1 MDGDCVQLKV
11 KKWNNERF
19 KSGHVTQLLHLTG
32 SVIWLVKLLLL
43 YYTQNFHILVG
54 LCYLARDQEILLG
67 RTKKSF
73 DDSIEIES
81 CLNYS
86 SSTSRG
92 LKTIHIL
99 PTEIERCYS
108 DITFLVISLNLYKN
122 NPNTTIDTKQYKTQS
137 MMQFVL

>member
-19 KSGHVTQLLHLTG
+19 KSGHVTLLLHLTG

-43 YYTQNFHILVG
+43 NYTQNFHIL
-54 LCYLARDQEILLG
+54 LEQCKLARDQEILLG

-86 SSTSRG
+86 SSTSWG
-92 LKTIHIL
+92 LKNIHIL

-108 DITFLVISLNLYKN
+108 DITFLVILLNLYKN
-122 NPNTTIDTKQYKTQS
+122 NPNNNNRYKAIQTQS